1 MIIIIRK
8 EWNEDGGNVHEMV
21 VMDYATIDVELL
33 KITGE
38 STGMTFEGLS
48 TKKSLVSFLFGDGTD
63 SISKQ
68 LLQILDIFGLL
79 QEKVLPL

>member
-21 VMDYATIDVELL
+21 VMEYATIDVELL

-48 TKKSLVSFLFGDGTD
+48 TKKA
-63 SISKQ
+63 
-68 LLQILDIFGLL
+68 
-79 QEKVLPL
+79 